1 MSIKKQNCLKM
12 GCKVA
17 LLATVC
23 ALFVACSDE
32 DDDFFVQRV
41 DDEEDV
47 SSSSKKSSTKSSSSE
62 ETDILVVAT
71 FEDLSVCT
79 DKREGMFAYV
89 KDERKTYVCEDGD
102 WVVDDGAPVSSSEV
116 KSSSSGDE
124 DEETSSSSK
133 GKSSASEDKSSSSTG
148 KNSSSEVKSS
158 SSSAKSSSSSVTE
171 EASFT
176 CGPEKKTISRGE
188 STVWKM
194 VKSTSMTASELMS
207 SDFEWTFGDGATPA
221 TSSRRGNTSSDAVT
235 YATSGVKT
243 ASLTYVPP
251 TGGAKT
257 IACDPLQVNGAA
269 ITGCKCTATSEAV
282 DVAEGG
288 AASWTVSGCTTQRA
302 NITTYTWG
310 GAGVTGEGTSA
321 AATLAAK
328 GDVIQPTLVVENDD
342 NTVVNVTC
350 PAVKAVDSKMPD
362 YVLEF
367 EGSNITSSVYQDIPF
382 NQEACI
388 HVSYDWQN
396 EVWQPERISV
406 LCDVEVRGTP
416 GLTMDISYDGSKK
429 SYKGDYNISN
439 SGISL
444 GPVKYGHNEIGKV
457 CVTVTAAEDGT
468 AKCYLSSY

>member
-12 GCKVA
+12 GRKVA

-41 DDEEDV
+41 DDDEEDV

-79 DKREGMFAYV
+79 DKREGKFAYV
-89 KDERKTYVCEDGD
+89 KDERKTYVCDGD
-102 WVVDDGAPVSSSEV
+102 DWVIDDGAPESSS
-116 KSSSSGDE
+116 E

-133 GKSSASEDKSSSSTG
+133 GKSSASEDKSSSS
-148 KNSSSEVKSS
+148 KDKSSSSEGKSS

-221 TSSRRGNTSSDAVT
+221 TSSRRGSTSSDAVT
-235 YATSGVKT
+235 YTTSGVKT

-251 TGGAKT
+251 SGGAKT

-269 ITGCKCTATSEAV
+269 ITGCKCTATSETV

-288 AASWTVSGCTTQRA
+288 TAAWTVTGCVSQGA

-310 GAGVTGEGTSA
+310 GAGVNGEGSA
-321 AATLAAK
+321 ATATLAAK
-328 GDVIQPTLVVENDD
+328 GDVIQPTLVVGNDD
-342 NTVVNVTC
+342 NTLQGVTC

-367 EGSNITSSVYQDIPF
+367 EGSSFPTSADVYQNIPF

-388 HVSYDWQN
+388 HVSFDWQN
-396 EVWQPERISV
+396 EAWTPNVSV
-406 LCDVEVRGTP
+406 ACEVQAGNGAP
-416 GLTMDISYDGSKK
+416 GLNMSINYNGKTTSF
-429 SYKGDYNISN
+429 KGDYNISPY
-439 SGISL
+439 GVSL
-444 GPVKYGHNEIGKV
+444 GTVKKGQNTFDDV
-457 CVTVTAAEDGT
+457 CVTVTGAEGGT
-468 AKCYLSSY
+468 AKCYFYP

>member
-1 MSIKKQNCLKM
+1 
-12 GCKVA
+12 
-17 LLATVC
+17 
-23 ALFVACSDE
+23 
-32 DDDFFVQRV
+32 
-41 DDEEDV
+41 V

-62 ETDILVVAT
+62 ETDILVVAS

-102 WVVDDGAPVSSSEV
+102 WVIDDGAPISSS
-116 KSSSSGDE
+116 E

-133 GKSSASEDKSSSSTG
+133 
-148 KNSSSEVKSS
+148 VKSS
-158 SSSAKSSSSSVTE
+158 SSENEHSSSSKENSSSSE
-171 EASFT
+171 GNSSSSESNSSSSESSSSGAS
-176 CGPEKKTISRGE
+176 
-188 STVWKM
+188 
-194 VKSTSMTASELMS
+194 S
-207 SDFEWTFGDGATPA
+207 SSAEVV
-221 TSSRRGNTSSDAVT
+221 S
-235 YATSGVKT
+235 
-243 ASLTYVPP
+243 
-251 TGGAKT
+251 
-257 IACDPLQVNGAA
+257 AA
-269 ITGCKCTATSEAV
+269 ITGCKCTATSETV
-282 DVAEGG
+282 DVTEGG
-288 AASWTVSGCTTQRA
+288 VAAWTVTGCVSQGA
-302 NITTYTWG
+302 NITTYTWE

-321 AATLAAK
+321 TATLAAK
-328 GDVIQPTLVVENDD
+328 GDVIQPTLVVGNDD
-342 NTVVNVTC
+342 NTLQDVTC
-350 PAVKAVDSKMPD
+350 PAVKAIDSNTPD

-396 EVWQPERISV
+396 EGWQPERISV

>member
-12 GCKVA
+12 GRKIA

-62 ETDILVVAT
+62 ETDILVVAS

-79 DKREGMFAYV
+79 DKRDGMFAYV

-102 WVVDDGAPVSSSEV
+102 WVIDDGAPVSSS
-116 KSSSSGDE
+116 E

-148 KNSSSEVKSS
+148 KSSSSEVKSS

-221 TSSRRGNTSSDAVT
+221 TSSKRGNTSSDAVS

-251 TGGAKT
+251 SGGAKT

-269 ITGCKCTATSEAV
+269 ITGCKCTATSETV

-288 AASWTVSGCTTQRA
+288 VAAWTVTGCTTQGA

-310 GAGVTGEGTSA
+310 GTGVTGEGTSA
-321 AATLAAK
+321 TATLAAK
-328 GDVIQPTLVVENDD
+328 GDVIQPTLVVGNDD
-342 NTVVNVTC
+342 NTLQDVTC
-350 PAVKAVDSKMPD
+350 PAVKAIDSNTPD
-362 YVLEF
+362 YVFDKNSAIRGLRF
-367 EGSNITSSVYQDIPF
+367 EGNVNTTILFDMPPDWITEENDCSFMCSVERGLNGDGEVSGNLGSYNLKGEDFIQVHILVSLTIGGNTLPFVMNIGD
-382 NQEACI
+382 
-388 HVSYDWQN
+388 N
-396 EVWQPERISV
+396 E
-406 LCDVEVRGTP
+406 
-416 GLTMDISYDGSKK
+416 
-429 SYKGDYNISN
+429 
-439 SGISL
+439 GI
-444 GPVKYGHNEIGKV
+444 
-457 CVTVTAAEDGT
+457 T
-468 AKCYLSSY
+468 CYLAK